1 MESGTF
7 FSHEIWFSRAL
18 GCSFVR
24 FLSPLFPSLSSSLCP
39 VSALWSHS
47 EYCLQG
53 KIKQSWIAKDFSLAH
68 LWPGKAS
75 CCKSGRP
82 VHLFFFLRQHMLLAA
97 ALLWHSCLS
106 KLNLHFYLFTSFFLF
121 WCGKMHSLP
130 VFRVD

>member
-82 VHLFFFLRQHMLLAA
+82 VHLFFSQAA
-97 ALLWHSCLS
+97 YAASSCSTVAFMPLQI
-106 KLNLHFYLFTSFFLF
+106 KPAFLF
-121 WCGKMHSLP
+121 IYFFFFILVWKDAFIACFPS
-130 VFRVD
+130 